1 MKRASND
8 ATLSKLG
15 DLYQQYIGLLECFK
29 MQEGETILFE
39 VAGDVTK
46 LSKKD
51 SFQMEIKHH
60 LKKTPIID
68 RNVDFWNTIR
78 NWYKE
83 FNRIKD
89 HKKLI
94 LFTTAE
100 IDPKSALYNWNEES
114 IERKLNILKNIG
126 SELKKRE
133 TTFRPLFNDIFL
145 QGNYNEGNLKS
156 ILSRMEIVNR
166 QEKIDKIDIEFEKY
180 IPYIPQKNR
189 KHFIATLLGI
199 VVSNVKKKPH
209 IWKITYKAFVKLL
222 QDTTPL
228 YVQEHFLPLP
238 TEYIQLTLPLE
249 IEKENQDKEF
259 VKAIRK
265 IQYDKEIPKAIS
277 DVWKCNMTITK
288 YYQDNLVFNKD
299 ITVYKTNL
307 TEKLNYTREGYVIEH
322 GQSDRNLQ
330 IKESKKLYSAVMS
343 WNAYPFGSINP
354 NQPFFQKGIIH
365 DIIENKDFLW
375 DIGDE
380 NGL

>member
-126 SELKKRE
+126 SELKKERL
-133 TTFRPLFNDIFL
+133 RSALFLTIF
-145 QGNYNEGNLKS
+145 
-156 ILSRMEIVNR
+156 
-166 QEKIDKIDIEFEKY
+166 FT
-180 IPYIPQKNR
+180 R
-189 KHFIATLLGI
+189 KL
-199 VVSNVKKKPH
+199 
-209 IWKITYKAFVKLL
+209 
-222 QDTTPL
+222 
-228 YVQEHFLPLP
+228 
-238 TEYIQLTLPLE
+238 
-249 IEKENQDKEF
+249 
-259 VKAIRK
+259 
-265 IQYDKEIPKAIS
+265 
-277 DVWKCNMTITK
+277 
-288 YYQDNLVFNKD
+288 
-299 ITVYKTNL
+299 
-307 TEKLNYTREGYVIEH
+307 
-322 GQSDRNLQ
+322 
-330 IKESKKLYSAVMS
+330 
-343 WNAYPFGSINP
+343 
-354 NQPFFQKGIIH
+354 
-365 DIIENKDFLW
+365 
-375 DIGDE
+375 
-380 NGL
+380 